1 MAHIYSYDGVT
12 PVIDPSAFVHPSA
25 VVIGDVII
33 GAGVYVA
40 PCASLR
46 GDLGRI
52 IIGAGSNIQDS
63 AVVHGFPGTD
73 TVIEDNGHVGHGA
86 IIHACTLRRNVL
98 VGMNA
103 VVMDFAEIGE
113 SSIISAS
120 AFVAAKSV
128 IPPRSLAVGIPAKVV
143 RPLTQDEMTWKLQAT
158 ATYQQLCV
166 DSRRSMV
173 PCTPLTAAEPDRHR
187 CTAPKVLPLSEY
199 KRQIEVGLPAVAS

>member
-1 MAHIYSYDGVT
+1 MAHIYSYDGVV

-73 TVIEDNGHVGHGA
+73 TVIEENGHVGHGA

-103 VVMDFAEIGE
+103 VVMDFAESGE
-113 SSIISAS
+113 YSIISAS

-128 IPPRSLAVGIPAKVV
+128 IPPRSLAVGVPAKVV
-143 RPLTQDEMTWKLQAT
+143 RQLTQDEMTWKLQAT

-173 PCTPLTAAEPDRHR
+173 PCTPLAAVEPDRRR
-187 CTAPKVLPLSEY
+187 CTAPDVQPLSEY
-199 KRQIEVGLPAVAS
+199 KRQAEANAPKASI

>member
-1 MAHIYSYDGVT
+1 MAHIYSYDGVV
-12 PVIDPSAFVHPSA
+12 PVIDPSAFVHPAA

-73 TVIEDNGHVGHGA
+73 TVIEENGHVGHGA

-128 IPPRSLAVGIPAKVV
+128 IPPRSLAVGVPAKVV
-143 RPLTQDEMTWKLQAT
+143 RPLTEDEMAWKLKAT

-166 DSRRSMV
+166 ESRRSMV
-173 PCTPLTAAEPDRHR
+173 PCTPLTAVEPDRRR
-187 CTAPKVLPLSEY
+187 CTAPDVQPLSEY
-199 KRQIEVGLPAVAS
+199 KRQAEASAPKAST

>member
-1 MAHIYSYDGVT
+1 MAQIYSYDGVV

-33 GAGVYVA
+33 GPGVYVA

-52 IIGAGSNIQDS
+52 VIGAGSNIQDS
-63 AVVHGFPGTD
+63 AVVHGFPGID
-73 TVIEDNGHVGHGA
+73 TLIEENGHIGHGA

-103 VVMDFAEIGE
+103 VVMDFAEVGE
-113 SSIISAS
+113 SSIVSAS

-128 IPPRSLAVGIPAKVV
+128 IPPGSLAVGVPAKVI
-143 RPLTQDEMTWKLQAT
+143 RALTQDEMTWKLQAT
-158 ATYQQLCV
+158 ATYQQLCR

-173 PCTPLTAAEPDRHR
+173 PCMPLAAPEAGRRRCNAPD
-187 CTAPKVLPLSEY
+187 VLPLSEF
-199 KRQIEVGLPAVAS
+199 KRQVGVN

>member
-1 MAHIYSYDGVT
+1 MAQIYSYDGVV

-33 GAGVYVA
+33 GPGVYVA

-52 IIGAGSNIQDS
+52 VIGAGSNIQDS

-73 TVIEDNGHVGHGA
+73 TVIEENGHIGHGA

-103 VVMDFAEIGE
+103 VVMDFAEVGE
-113 SSIISAS
+113 SSIVSAS

-128 IPPRSLAVGIPAKVV
+128 IPPRSLAVGVPAKVI
-143 RPLTQDEMTWKLQAT
+143 RALTQDEMTWKLQAT
-158 ATYQQLCV
+158 ATYQQLCL

-173 PCTPLTAAEPDRHR
+173 PCVPLAAPEAGRRR
-187 CTAPKVLPLSEY
+187 CTAPDVLPLSEF
-199 KRQIEVGLPAVAS
+199 KRQIGVD

>member
-1 MAHIYSYDGVT
+1 MAHIYSYDGVV
-12 PVIDPSAFVHPSA
+12 PVIDPSAVVHPSA

-73 TVIEDNGHVGHGA
+73 TVIEENGHVGHGA

-128 IPPRSLAVGIPAKVV
+128 IPPRSLAIGIPAKVV
-143 RPLTQDEMTWKLQAT
+143 RALTQDEMTWKLQAT

-173 PCTPLTAAEPDRHR
+173 PCTPLTAAEPDRRR
-187 CTAPKVLPLSEY
+187 CTAPDVQPLSEY
-199 KRQIEVGLPAVAS
+199 KRQIEANQGAAAS

>member
-1 MAHIYSYDGVT
+1 MAHIYSYDGVV

-73 TVIEDNGHVGHGA
+73 TVIEENGHVGHGA

-128 IPPRSLAVGIPAKVV
+128 IPPRSLAVGVPAKVV
-143 RPLTQDEMTWKLQAT
+143 RALTQDEMTWKLQAT

-173 PCTPLTAAEPDRHR
+173 PCTPLTAVEPDRRH
-187 CTAPKVLPLSEY
+187 CTAPTVLPLSEY
-199 KRQIEVGLPAVAS
+199 KRQIEANLAALSS

>member
-1 MAHIYSYDGVT
+1 MAQIYSYDGVV

-33 GAGVYVA
+33 GPGVYVA

-52 IIGAGSNIQDS
+52 VIGAGSNIQDS

-73 TVIEDNGHVGHGA
+73 TVIEENGHIGHGA

-103 VVMDFAEIGE
+103 VVMDFAEVGE
-113 SSIISAS
+113 SSIVSAS
-120 AFVAAKSV
+120 AFVAAKSL
-128 IPPRSLAVGIPAKVV
+128 IPPKSLAVGVPAKVI
-143 RPLTQDEMTWKLQAT
+143 RALTQDEMTWKLQAT
-158 ATYQQLCV
+158 ATYQQLCL

-173 PCTPLTAAEPDRHR
+173 PCVPLAAPEAGRRR
-187 CTAPKVLPLSEY
+187 CTAPDVLPLSEF
-199 KRQIEVGLPAVAS
+199 KRQVGVD

>member
-1 MAHIYSYDGVT
+1 MAQIYSYDGVV

-33 GAGVYVA
+33 GPGVYVA

-52 IIGAGSNIQDS
+52 VIGAGSNIQDS

-73 TVIEDNGHVGHGA
+73 TVIEENGHIGHGA

-103 VVMDFAEIGE
+103 VVMDFAEVGE
-113 SSIISAS
+113 SSIVSAS

-128 IPPRSLAVGIPAKVV
+128 IPPRSLAVGVPAKVI
-143 RPLTQDEMTWKLQAT
+143 RALTQDEMTWKLQAT
-158 ATYQQLCV
+158 ATYQQLCL

-173 PCTPLTAAEPDRHR
+173 PCVPLAAPEAGRRR
-187 CTAPKVLPLSEY
+187 CTAPDVLPLSEF
-199 KRQIEVGLPAVAS
+199 KRQVGGE

>member
-1 MAHIYSYDGVT
+1 MAHIYSYDGVV
-12 PVIDPSAFVHPSA
+12 PVIDPSAFVHPAA

-73 TVIEDNGHVGHGA
+73 TVIEENGHVGHGA

-128 IPPRSLAVGIPAKVV
+128 IPPRHLAVGVPAKVV
-143 RPLTQDEMTWKLQAT
+143 RQLTQDEMTWKLQAT

-173 PCTPLTAAEPDRHR
+173 PCTPLTAAEPDRRR
-187 CTAPKVLPLSEY
+187 CTAPDVQPLSEY
-199 KRQIEVGLPAVAS
+199 KRQAEANAPKASI

>member
-1 MAHIYSYDGVT
+1 MAHIYSYDGVV
-12 PVIDPSAFVHPSA
+12 PVIDPSAFVHPAA

-73 TVIEDNGHVGHGA
+73 TVIEENGHVGHGA

-128 IPPRSLAVGIPAKVV
+128 IPPRSLAVGVPAKVV
-143 RPLTQDEMTWKLQAT
+143 RPLTEDEMTWKLQAT

-173 PCTPLTAAEPDRHR
+173 PCTPLTAVEPDRR
-187 CTAPKVLPLSEY
+187 RGTAPTVLPLSEY
-199 KRQIEVGLPAVAS
+199 KRQIEAALPTSAS